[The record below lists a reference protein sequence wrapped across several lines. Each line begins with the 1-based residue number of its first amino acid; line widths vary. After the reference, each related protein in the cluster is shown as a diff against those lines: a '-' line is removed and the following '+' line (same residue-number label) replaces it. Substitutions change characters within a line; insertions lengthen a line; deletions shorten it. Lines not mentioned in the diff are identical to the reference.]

1 MLKEAYEK
9 GGINEDQYGEEM
21 RKLKDW
27 RDTRKDEIL
36 ADFNDREK
44 KAEKEIQSKLL
55 DKHVQE

>member
-21 RKLKDW
+21 RKLKDR

>member
-21 RKLKDW
+21 RKLKDR

-36 ADFNDREK
+36 ADFNEREK